1 MSEKQIELDS
11 GGVPAVRS
19 ASGGLEQ
26 AVTRPATGRSAPG
39 GFDASRYLTK
49 LKGKDYLEVKWRLL
63 WLRTEHPDAVIETD
77 LARLEL
83 DPPMAVFRARVSIP
97 GGGSATGWGQEELK
111 DFGDYLEKAETKA
124 LGRALAALGFG
135 TQFTEDFDFAEG
147 DPNRV
152 VDSPIDRGSTRG
164 GQAQAASSGYANG
177 SSGASGSNGGNG
189 RPPKAGAGSS
199 GAAATATVM
208 TLNGGAHAAGRPEN
222 RPVLPATEPQI
233 KAIYAIARGAQAM
246 DDAEVEARCKELY
259 GVTPS
264 GLSRRQ
270 ASEFIDALKGR
281 AAN

>member
-1 MSEKQIELDS
+1 MSEKQ
-11 GGVPAVRS
+11 
-19 ASGGLEQ
+19 
-26 AVTRPATGRSAPG
+26 
-39 GFDASRYLTK
+39 FDASRYLTK

-63 WLRTEHPDAVIETD
+63 WLRTEHPDAVIET
-77 LARLEL
+77 EL
-83 DPPMAVFRARVSIP
+83 VRWEQDPPMAIFKARVSIP

-124 LGRALAALGFG
+124 LGRALAALGYG

-147 DPNRV
+147 EPGRV
-152 VDSPIDRGSTRG
+152 VDAPVDRSTTRAGSRMTG
-164 GQAQAASSGYANG
+164 ANG
-177 SSGASGSNGGNG
+177 ASTQSRAAGSGAM
-189 RPPKAGAGSS
+189 
-199 GAAATATVM
+199 VL
-208 TLNGGAHAAGRPEN
+208 TLNGGAHAAGKTEN

-270 ASEFIDALKGR
+270 ASEFIDALKAGS
-281 AAN
+281 NN